1 MNYLASTAMI
11 LLDSWD
17 VMRETLV
24 RSMPVMLEF
33 HTTKRNTINQR
44 N

>member
-1 MNYLASTAMI
+1 MNYLACTAMI

-24 RSMPVMLEF
+24 RKKYAIYVRISYHQEK
-33 HTTKRNTINQR
+33 HD
-44 N
+44 